1 MEEYVFQLSIELSKL
16 GIEVIVL
23 CEKSFFEDSSDVK
36 VIELGET
43 IKPRWFSHYQF
54 SQKVR
59 KWLAENPNKTRI
71 VHSHERQSNHHVS
84 TFHTTPFGHGRG
96 RFFRFLSLRNY
107 FYEELERRE
116 LIGHQVMAIVPVS
129 NKLGDIIL
137 SKHIAVKKKLLNAIH
152 PGVSISDKM
161 PSRKFISRDGGTI
174 GFIGKEWK
182 RKGLPKVIQ
191 FWRDLK
197 KVRPKLRLKVAG
209 PSPAELQSFFSS
221 DEVDYE
227 LLGYV
232 EDKPKFFESI
242 DVLIH
247 PAKLEAFGMVVTEA
261 LSFGIPVLCSRE
273 CGAAEIITERFI
285 SSALSCE
292 DANEVWL
299 RELEG
304 ILSNKKSMACYS
316 RSWEQ
321 VAKEYITVYISISDM
336 VSQSPDED

>member
-1 MEEYVFQLSIELSKL
+1 MK
-16 GIEVIVL
+16 
-23 CEKSFFEDSSDVK
+23 
-36 VIELGET
+36 
-43 IKPRWFSHYQF
+43 
-54 SQKVR
+54 
-59 KWLAENPNKTRI
+59 
-71 VHSHERQSNHHVS
+71 
-84 TFHTTPFGHGRG
+84 
-96 RFFRFLSLRNY
+96 
-107 FYEELERRE
+107 
-116 LIGHQVMAIVPVS
+116 AIVPVS
-129 NKLGDIIL
+129 NRLGEMILRKHQGIKEKLSD
-137 SKHIAVKKKLLNAIH
+137 AIH
-152 PGVSISDKM
+152 PAVSISDKM

-191 FWRDLK
+191 IWRDLK

-273 CGAAEIITERFI
+273 CGAAEIITEHFI

-292 DANEVWL
+292 DPNEVWL

-304 ILSNKKSMACYS
+304 ILSNKKINGMLFKVLGASCQGVHHCLHVD
-316 RSWEQ
+316 W
-321 VAKEYITVYISISDM
+321 
-336 VSQSPDED
+336 